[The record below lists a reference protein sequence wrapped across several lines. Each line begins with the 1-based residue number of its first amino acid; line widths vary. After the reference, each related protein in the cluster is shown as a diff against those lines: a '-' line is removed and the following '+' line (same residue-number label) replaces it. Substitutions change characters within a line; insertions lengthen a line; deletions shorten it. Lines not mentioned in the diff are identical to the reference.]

1 MVAGSAGRMRALVV
15 YQLYHD
21 HGTTTTALLLNGL
34 WYSPG
39 CSSPI
44 EPWPLP
50 LLCLPVHLHLL
61 FFSLGPILLYQA
73 VTPAVAH
80 VTSPLPALPPLF
92 LFALALALSSC
103 LLLLVLLLF
112 VISIY

>member
-1 MVAGSAGRMRALVV
+1 MVASSAGRMRALVV
-15 YQLYHD
+15 YQLYHY

-34 WYSPG
+34 WFSPG

-44 EPWPLP
+44 EPCPLP

-61 FFSLGPILLYQA
+61 FSSLDPILLYQA

-92 LFALALALSSC
+92 LFALALSSC

-112 VISIY
+112 VISIC